1 MNILHTHTIGERQVH
16 EERWKV
22 AAEAAA
28 STSNTTSSLVRTL
41 KEITLE
47 TPIRY
52 NTGIY
57 TYCVLY
63 MYIICIHVCMRYID
77 ISKRIYVLH
86 TCILY
91 ILCILTLHTLRYLY
105 TYTPYTPYTYTGDS
119 VEKWL
124 NGLLCLDM
132 TTYNTRLVN
141 IMPAPKDCDLYI
153 VNRDALFSYH
163 SLSELLLQ
171 RIWSL
176 YTSAHYKNTPND
188 LQMLSDAPAHRLFI
202 LLGPQTNNNSSTTLT
217 STNNNN
223 TTSSNTTTASNN
235 KPAVLPDILC
245 IVQVAYEGY
254 ISKSSIQSELLK
266 ANKASGDLS
275 T

>member
-1 MNILHTHTIGERQVH
+1 MCVMYTYVCYTHTKFIELIHTHI
-16 EERWKV
+16 
-22 AAEAAA
+22 
-28 STSNTTSSLVRTL
+28 
-41 KEITLE
+41 
-47 TPIRY
+47 PY
-52 NTGIY
+52 
-57 TYCVLY
+57 
-63 MYIICIHVCMRYID
+63 
-77 ISKRIYVLH
+77 
-86 TCILY
+86 TCI
-91 ILCILTLHTLRYLY
+91 
-105 TYTPYTPYTYTGDS
+105 GDS

-202 LLGPQTNNNSSTTLT
+202 LLGPQTANNTTANSSN
-217 STNNNN
+217 TNNN
-223 TTSSNTTTASNN
+223 
-235 KPAVLPDILC
+235 KPVLPDILC
-245 IVQVAYEGY
+245 IIQVAYEGY

-266 ANKASGDLS
+266 ANKASGDIYYNMYKYYTYVYIICHIRSVIICIYILIS